1 MTLAR
6 ACKPP
11 SPAMPILKWF
21 PPQGPPRTFV
31 LHKPVTTVG
40 LALGNDVAVA
50 GEGLAET
57 HAQVLFDGRDFNLE
71 EVDRQAD
78 ILVNGKK
85 KRRARLVHGDRIT
98 LGNVD
103 LAFSM
108 FDEPPKLGASAGDAA
123 GGPAGTF
130 GALTQTQLNVT
141 NQQLAAFR
149 KLYEFSEKLM
159 TLTDIDPLLG
169 AMLDAVIDVTG
180 AEKGL
185 ILLNDDAFT
194 TTAPKT
200 PESNGARRA
209 SVRAARATSS
219 AKPWPTAARS
229 ATASCKR
236 CSRPAV
242 PSS

>member
-1 MTLAR
+1 
-6 ACKPP
+6 
-11 SPAMPILKWF
+11 MPILKWF
-21 PPQGPPRTFV
+21 PPQGPPRSFV

-108 FDEPPKLGASAGDAA
+108 FDEPPKLGTSAGDGA
-123 GGPAGTF
+123 GGPPGTF

-209 SVRAARATSS
+209 SVRAARNV
-219 AKPWPTAARS
+219 
-229 ATASCKR
+229 KR
-236 CSRPAV
+236 EAV
-242 PSS
+242 A